1 MRSMRANM
9 DVLRGQLR
17 SGSVQAAYRA
27 LLTYM
32 GGLRAR
38 FAKTHPDYAVSGLYQ
53 GYMDMT
59 YFAIVPPSLKSR
71 GLKVAIVF
79 NYEAFRFEAWLAGG
93 NRKVQQVYW
102 DLARRS
108 RWDGCRVVAPA
119 KGVDSIVECDL
130 AEDFD
135 LDDPDGLTARIEE
148 RAAEFVGQVERF
160 LSGNGDADRG

>member
-1 MRSMRANM
+1 MRSMRQDM

-17 SGSVQAAYRA
+17 SGSIQAAYRG

-32 GGLRAR
+32 AGLRAH
-38 FAKTHPDYAVSGLYQ
+38 FAKTHPDYTVSGLYQ

-59 YFAIVPPSLKSR
+59 YFAVVPPSLKQR
-71 GLKVAIVF
+71 GLKIAIVF
-79 NYEAFRFEAWLAGG
+79 NYEAFRFEAWLAGS
-93 NRKVQQVYW
+93 NRKVQQAYW
-102 DLARRS
+102 GLARGS

-119 KGVDSIVECDL
+119 KGVDAIVECDL

-135 LDDPDGLTARIEE
+135 FDDSDTLTARIEE

-160 LSGNGDADRG
+160 LSENGEADRG